1 MERAPTRRGESLDKA
16 ARLYRVLSA
25 PLVVTLAG
33 ALVAG
38 LLIPRVGARIED
50 HRKAREIQTSLV
62 QDMSEAVARVAMTGQ
77 LVATRSIRKENA
89 NGTAVFDTALLTWAV
104 DKVRIE
110 AELRAYFSMARI
122 EGVSVPTAWAGYGRA
137 VDSLYYLSTTEL
149 PDRCDRVKVLMTY
162 LHAADA
168 VQCPSEEW
176 SGSQWGLA
184 CSDAST
190 VWSALAIC
198 DEDSLKAS
206 GEGYVRGAQFF
217 IAYRRVSDDLLS
229 AEKGLLDAVRKS
241 PPSGF

>member
-1 MERAPTRRGESLDKA
+1 LTRHGNRFKLAGWPATARIGPTRAKLVVQENRSLMERAPTRRGESLDKA

-137 VDSLYYLSTTEL
+137 VDSLTTSAQLSFPTG
-149 PDRCDRVKVLMTY
+149 V
-162 LHAADA
+162 
-168 VQCPSEEW
+168 
-176 SGSQWGLA
+176 
-184 CSDAST
+184 
-190 VWSALAIC
+190 
-198 DEDSLKAS
+198 
-206 GEGYVRGAQFF
+206 
-217 IAYRRVSDDLLS
+217 IA
-229 AEKGLLDAVRKS
+229 
-241 PPSGF
+241 